1 MFCYQITTDHLED
14 DGEDSIAGSW
24 RGEHEEMDTKA
35 ASSRTFYLYDDDGV
49 RYYTGRM
56 YWDYEG
62 EPTEDDSY
70 ELFLWGQRYAGTA
83 LLKFHGA
90 SHLDIG

>member
-1 MFCYQITTDHLED
+1 MFCFQITTDHLEGE
-14 DGEDSIAGSW
+14 GEDSIVNTW
-24 RGEHEEMDTKA
+24 RGDHQEMNTKA
-35 ASSRTFYLYDDDGV
+35 ANSRQFYLYDDDGV

-62 EPTEDDSY
+62 EPTESDSY
-70 ELFLWGQRYAGTA
+70 DIFCWGQRYAGTA

-90 SHLDIG
+90 RHLDIG